1 MRAEEMNECVMNG
14 NGTSV
19 CRSRE
24 AERLKMKRERIRED
38 VRKARA
44 EGENRGMPGILLL
57 RESSLAPSLLS
68 PTLFHTL
75 TDVYTLAAMPRSRA
89 DMHMRMLSVPTH
101 FFPSDPECDSHCP
114 GRN

>member
-24 AERLKMKRERIRED
+24 AERQKMKRGRIRED

-44 EGENRGMPGILLL
+44 EGENRGGCP
-57 RESSLAPSLLS
+57 
-68 PTLFHTL
+68 LFC
-75 TDVYTLAAMPRSRA
+75 
-89 DMHMRMLSVPTH
+89 
-101 FFPSDPECDSHCP
+101 F
-114 GRN
+114 